1 MTGGLSFMP
10 TSRMLRDTY
19 VAQVSLPDKGQREAI
34 LRLSL
39 RKHAAEG
46 VEPRVPPPL
55 LAPGAALCRIA
66 RRCEGFSGSDLVEL
80 CSQAASIPV
89 HAYLAQRRTAP
100 AAAAVGPDSTPGGQ
114 GEPRLGPH
122 PMEAAAEPIV

>member
-1 MTGGLSFMP
+1 M
-10 TSRMLRDTY
+10 
-19 VAQVSLPDKGQREAI
+19 AQVSLPDEGQREAI

-46 VEPRVPPPL
+46 VEPHVPPPL
-55 LAPGAALCRIA
+55 LAPGAALLRIA
-66 RRCEGFSGSDLVEL
+66 CRCEGFSGSDLVEL

-100 AAAAVGPDSTPGGQ
+100 VAAVIGPDSTPGQQ
-114 GEPRLGPH
+114 GEHPPGPYS
-122 PMEAAAEPIV
+122 MQAAAEPIVQYPRR